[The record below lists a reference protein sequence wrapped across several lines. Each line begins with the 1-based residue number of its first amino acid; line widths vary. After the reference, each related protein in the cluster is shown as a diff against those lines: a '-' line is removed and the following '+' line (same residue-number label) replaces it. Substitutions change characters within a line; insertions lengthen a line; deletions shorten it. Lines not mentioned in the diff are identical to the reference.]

1 MNSRVEKIRNG
12 QIIKIK
18 ILTGINIM
26 IGNKDNLVGRVGTLE
41 IKEVG
46 IFKKNSFI
54 SLKKHLIRIWGM
66 VILNKNIKSL
76 SLILMNYSK
85 MILVFNT
92 HKNNMGKNNMVM
104 QIEMMLI
111 NSNGKSKSKKLKVEP
126 K

>member
-1 MNSRVEKIRNG
+1 
-12 QIIKIK
+12 
-18 ILTGINIM
+18 
-26 IGNKDNLVGRVGTLE
+26 
-41 IKEVG
+41 
-46 IFKKNSFI
+46 
-54 SLKKHLIRIWGM
+54 M